1 MKAQAAAN
9 EAVVK
14 LSSLAAFL
22 VEEHTGPAKA
32 AKAAKARGRGAAAAI
47 EAAVVARMKP
57 AIDAAVGRERKE
69 MAGTERLQAAV
80 RDLRRPSC

>member
-22 VEEHTGPAKA
+22 VEEHTGP